1 MSAPARKDLDAA
13 IDQIASEIVAYLA
26 PGTVTNAPGFD
37 LGEAVGRL
45 SAAGSFL
52 LTYRSEVDHY
62 AALAAEP
69 GHKNAAFDEIAPFA
83 PAHVEIGGAK

>member
-1 MSAPARKDLDAA
+1 MSAPVRKDLDAA

-52 LTYRSEVDHY
+52 LTYRSEVDY
-62 AALAAEP
+62 YADRALGEERAALAA
-69 GHKNAAFDEIAPFA
+69 KF
-83 PAHVEIGGAK
+83 GGAS